1 MKTVLML
8 LAALAVPIAANAE
21 AVTYDF
27 TGVVAN
33 GTTFPGISIG
43 STVTRTYTFDYSY
56 TNPAQSTG
64 TVGSSAGWQAVA
76 KMKRVPCPLRF
87 AVYLNRTGSGSF
99 VLHSAK
105 FVLPISR
112 NRRRRHGL
120 RSDPELS
127 GEFDISKPWINIRAF
142 RTRNIQ

>member
-43 STVTRTYTFDYSY
+43 STVTGTYTFDYSY

-76 KMKRVPCPLRF
+76 ETTQGSLSPQVCRLPQPHRLGQLRI
-87 AVYLNRTGSGSF
+87 A
-99 VLHSAK
+99 
-105 FVLPISR
+105 
-112 NRRRRHGL
+112 L
-120 RSDPELS
+120 R
-127 GEFDISKPWINIRAF
+127 
-142 RTRNIQ
+142 